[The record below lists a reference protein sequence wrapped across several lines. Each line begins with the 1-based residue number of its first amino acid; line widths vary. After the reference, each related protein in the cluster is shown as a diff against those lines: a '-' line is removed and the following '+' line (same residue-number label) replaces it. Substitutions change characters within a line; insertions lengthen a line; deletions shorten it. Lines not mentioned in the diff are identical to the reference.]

1 MTSEEK
7 LRLSITRHLISKGLT
22 FNAEMKGLPVYTR
35 AVEVD
40 QLVDAILEYIK
51 EGELPNRLAVVQ

>member
-7 LRLSITRHLISKGLT
+7 LRLSITRHLVSKGLT
-22 FNAEMKGLPVYTR
+22 FNAEVKDLPVYTR

-40 QLVDAILEYIK
+40 QLVDAILDYIK
-51 EGELPNRLAVVQ
+51 EGELPTYMAAR